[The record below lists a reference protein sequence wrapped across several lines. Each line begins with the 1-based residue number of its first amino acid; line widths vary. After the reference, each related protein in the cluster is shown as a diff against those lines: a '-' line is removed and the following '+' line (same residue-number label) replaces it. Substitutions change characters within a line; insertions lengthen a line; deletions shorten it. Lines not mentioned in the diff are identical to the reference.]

1 MRLDLDG
8 SFAVERGKRGVVEDL
23 QLTFQRAL
31 EVFELQVVVRVE
43 DDELDL
49 AEKGFD
55 FSVRLAVV
63 TLLSVATL
71 KINISEFSFS

>member
-1 MRLDLDG
+1 LNG